1 MGIDVLSQFE
11 AALTTEG
18 LVFEKLSLKKYAPCC
33 HWHIR
38 KPGEKGTLEA
48 TYLLDTHR
56 LWLECRSGRTAPW
69 QEPVATRLEIL
80 FARDAQKPERD
91 PL

>member
-1 MGIDVLSQFE
+1 MLCQFE
-11 AALTTEG
+11 TALTTEG

-48 TYLLDTHR
+48 TYLLNSHR
-56 LWLECRSGRTAPW
+56 LWIESRPGRIAPW
-69 QEPVATRLEIL
+69 QGPVVSRLEVL
-80 FARDAQKPERD
+80 FAQESRNPELD
-91 PL
+91 KL